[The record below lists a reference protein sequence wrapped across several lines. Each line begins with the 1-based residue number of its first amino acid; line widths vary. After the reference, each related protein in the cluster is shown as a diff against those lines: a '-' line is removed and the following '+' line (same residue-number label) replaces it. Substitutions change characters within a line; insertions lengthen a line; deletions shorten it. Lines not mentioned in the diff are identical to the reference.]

1 MIKIINSFI
10 VALIIISYS
19 CNQSASKKVN
29 QEKAAAA
36 SESIPITAAMTFD
49 KVSHDF
55 GTIEEG
61 DTVQTTFTFTNT
73 GKADLLIVD
82 ARGSCGCTVPKY
94 PKNTPIKPGESGEIL
109 VSFDSSNKPNMQQK
123 TVTISANTQSGRETL
138 RIKAMVK
145 ADPIKQKQR
154 DEIAKA
160 RQQQNSN

>member
-10 VALIIISYS
+10 VALIIISYG

-36 SESIPITAAMTFD
+36 SESSPITAAMTFD

-55 GTIEEG
+55 GTIEE
-61 DTVQTTFTFTNT
+61 
-73 GKADLLIVD
+73 
-82 ARGSCGCTVPKY
+82 GCTVPKY

-138 RIKAMVK
+138 RIKAMVT

-154 DEIAKA
+154 DEIAKE

>member
-1 MIKIINSFI
+1 MKKLFHFIICI
-10 VALIIISYS
+10 LIFGLSA
-19 CNQSASKKVN
+19 CNESASKKVD

-36 SESIPITAAMTFD
+36 SETKTITAEMNFD

-61 DTVQTTFTFTNT
+61 ETVQTAFNFTNT

-94 PKNTPIKPGESGEIL
+94 PKNIPIKPGETGQIL

-138 RIKAMVK
+138 RIKAMVN
-145 ADPIKQKQR
+145 ADPVKQKQR
-154 DEIAKA
+154 DDLAKA
-160 RQQQNSN
+160 RQQQNTN